1 MRIAT
6 YPSGTPT
13 TPLPTRRLRS
23 RLREFD
29 IYLLITSFV
38 LMCFGVASIWSA
50 SGQDITT
57 IDLRTLR
64 HPGVAQALF
73 GLVGLGLSFVV
84 ASIDYRFFASAAWIL
99 YFVGVALLVLVLI
112 PGIGTE
118 LEGAQ
123 RWFDLYFVTVQ
134 PSQLATI
141 TTIIGLAAFVASRG
155 EAMRQFGNF
164 LLSGLIVAVP
174 MVLVALEPD
183 LDTALMF
190 GVVWAAIMFVTRTRR
205 LYVAVLALLTPAVA
219 AFAYVFLLRP
229 FQRERI
235 LAFLGVIDDPL
246 GISYQSEQAKISI
259 GSGGL
264 FGLGF
269 SGGTQS
275 ELDLLTV
282 RTSDFL
288 FAHTSAMFGFVGML
302 SLFAC
307 FVILL
312 WRSLRVAEIARDDFG
327 RCFAMG
333 FSGLL
338 CVQALINIGMNV
350 GVLPVAGIPLPLV
363 SRGVSS
369 LWAFLIAIGILQS
382 ILMHRRSLAFQ
393 AD

>member
-1 MRIAT
+1 MRAAT

-29 IYLLITSFV
+29 LYLLITTVV
-38 LMCFGVASIWSA
+38 LMGFGVASIWSA
-50 SGQDITT
+50 SGQGVITF
-57 IDLRTLR
+57 R
-64 HPGVAQALF
+64 HPGVTQALF
-73 GLVGLGLSFVV
+73 GLVGLALSFVV

-99 YFVGVALLVLVLI
+99 YFFGLSLLVLVLI
-112 PGIGTE
+112 PGIGRE

-123 RWFDLYFVTVQ
+123 RWFDLGVVTVQ
-134 PSQLATI
+134 PSEIAKV

-155 EAMRQFGNF
+155 DAMRQLGNF
-164 LLSGLIVAVP
+164 VLSMLLVGAP

-190 GVVWAAIMFVTRTRR
+190 GVIWASIIFVTRTRT
-205 LYVAVLALLTPAVA
+205 LYLALLAILAPAAA
-219 AFAYVFLLRP
+219 AFGYLFLLRP

-235 LAFLGVIDDPL
+235 LAFIGVIDDPL
-246 GISYQSEQAKISI
+246 GISYQSEQARISI
-259 GSGGL
+259 GSGGP

-269 SGGTQS
+269 TGGTQS
-275 ELDLLTV
+275 ELDLLSV

-333 FSGLL
+333 FTGLL

-350 GVLPVAGIPLPLV
+350 GLLPVAGIPLPLV

-369 LWAFLIAIGILQS
+369 LWAFLVAIGILQS
-382 ILMHRRSLAFQ
+382 ILMRRRSLGFQ
-393 AD
+393 TD